1 MASLID
7 YFSPGPM
14 AGVTPDPQAQSAIG
28 SFMSDPKALSA
39 LLAFGTQ
46 AMIPQWGG
54 GTVQFAKG
62 VGGAGE
68 AMSAQTAQEQKQQ
81 EIDSKAGLREAQAGA
96 AEARANT
103 AATRSSLTGQIEEGK
118 RERATT
124 MARIRLSNMYQNYVR
139 NTNASNALVDKQN
152 NDVLKVPGT
161 PMAPKAP
168 VLDMDTWVR
177 NNPLINQLGLT
188 APQPPAGVGAGDG
201 TDESVLPSGASST
214 AGATAEAPRD
224 RKMRTPGT
232 VYSTPKGPLKWTG
245 QMWVA
250 P

>member
-1 MASLID
+1 MASPID

-14 AGVTPDPQAQSAIG
+14 TGVTPDPQAQGAVS
-28 SFMSDPKALSA
+28 SFMADPKMLSA
-39 LLAFGTQ
+39 LLAFGTN

-68 AMSAQTAQEQKQQ
+68 AMNAQTAQEQKQQ
-81 EIDSKAGLREAQAGA
+81 EIDSKSELRASQAGA

-103 AATRSSLTGQIEEGK
+103 AATRSSLTGAIEEGK
-118 RERATT
+118 RLRADQS
-124 MARIRLSNMYQNYVR
+124 ARIRLSAMYQNYVR
-139 NTNASNALVDKQN
+139 NTNAANAVVDKQN
-152 NDVLKVPGT
+152 NDVLKPPGS

-168 VLDMDTWVR
+168 VLDMDTWAR
-177 NNPLINQLGLT
+177 NNPLINQLGLL
-188 APQPPAGVGAGDG
+188 PPAAAPGGGGDQGDTGDILPGGAAPAVAG
-201 TDESVLPSGASST
+201 TTD
-214 AGATAEAPRD
+214 APRD
-224 RKMRTPGT
+224 PKLRTPGT